1 VTDDDFLRRW
11 SRRKT
16 AVREGKKVE
25 PDPVPV
31 QQSVAP
37 VETGSPL
44 EPAAPE
50 PLPPVESLTPES
62 DFAPFMQQGVDP
74 GVKREAL
81 KTLLRDPRFNV
92 MDGLDVYIDDYSK
105 PDPMPEAWLSQ
116 LNQMKHLGHYL
127 EPDAAEAGKEAPGA
141 DLEESGAA
149 KKAMEEQ
156 PVAFPENEAPVDT
169 DSNESP
175 PPESANRP
183 GSEGHSITAG
193 GTLPRNEA

>member
-1 VTDDDFLRRW
+1 MTDDDFLRRW

-25 PDPVPV
+25 ADPAPG
-31 QQSVAP
+31 QQAVAP
-37 VETGSPL
+37 LDTASGPETSP
-44 EPAAPE
+44 PE

-62 DFAPFMQQGVDP
+62 DFAPFMKQGVDP

-127 EPDAAEAGKEAPGA
+127 EPDVAEAEKEAPEPA
-141 DLEESGAA
+141 LEESGTSQ
-149 KKAMEEQ
+149 KAMQEQ
-156 PVAFPENEAPVDT
+156 PVAFPENAAPVDT

-183 GSEGHSITAG
+183 
-193 GTLPRNEA
+193 